1 MHGSLQQCTIYVYT
15 HRSLHILN
23 NDLLQNA
30 GSYGNPTDYTRE
42 GNVAKALR
50 KLNETCGSGDLKM
63 VDVLRRA
70 GVRSIHSFHDYNRKH
85 REFYGC
91 GI

>member
-1 MHGSLQQCTIYVYT
+1 MIYYKMQIAMVTQQI
-15 HRSLHILN
+15 IQEK
-23 NDLLQNA
+23 D
-30 GSYGNPTDYTRE
+30 
-42 GNVAKALR
+42 VAKALR
-50 KLNETCGSGDLKM
+50 KLNETCESGDFKM

-85 REFYGC
+85 REFYEC